1 MGTGA
6 QVVVAAGAALVV
18 LARLAVALV
27 QARTDGRIAA
37 RRAREDRRVPG
48 LSAPRPCPAASSARP
63 GTSLR

>member
-37 RRAREDRRVPG
+37 RRAREDRRMPC
-48 LSAPRPCPAASSARP
+48 SATEARR